1 MEDKNMLR
9 KIRIRM
15 IISVIISV
23 ACLVGG
29 IALWETYDYWWAM
42 VIGWAVFI
50 ATNAWLVIFYHKNIS
65 YKCPNCGHVFKPS
78 YWRFLISAHMP
89 TKRRLKCPKCNQ
101 KSWCKEVYIDKTTD
115 NE

>member
-42 VIGWAVFI
+42 ALGWAIFI
-50 ATNAWLVIFYHKNIS
+50 GLNGWLLVYYHKNIS
-65 YKCPNCGHVFKPS
+65 YKCPECGNVFKPTFWNLVWS
-78 YWRFLISAHMP
+78 MHTP
-89 TKRRLKCPKCNQ
+89 TLRRLKCPKCNQ